1 MAYICRRISKLYG
14 SNFGLQSRIIAVLE
28 INHTK
33 PPHEFYKIFYRLID
47 CISVF
52 FRNFAKNY
60 QMMKRIGLF
69 ILLSIYSVS
78 NALGYDIE
86 VDQLQYLLN
95 VETSTVSYCGI
106 SSEYKR
112 SYINIPVLLNT
123 TEGIFPLYPLKPMHS
138 EAVTK
143 HQQKSQYPIVS
154 LKLNQ
159 RLFPIIVLW

>member
-1 MAYICRRISKLYG
+1 
-14 SNFGLQSRIIAVLE
+14 
-28 INHTK
+28 
-33 PPHEFYKIFYRLID
+33 
-47 CISVF
+47 
-52 FRNFAKNY
+52 
-60 QMMKRIGLF
+60 MMKRIGLF